1 MDYTYDNYGLLEDCG
16 TCLNGEFIKMDKLGI
31 NPCSIKAL
39 RLVMDS
45 FKNTTF
51 DQDKKY
57 RLLCEYAL
65 AACYWTDG
73 GKPDEVS

>member
-16 TCLNGEFIKMDKLGI
+16 SCLNGEFIKMDKLGI

-45 FKNTTF
+45 LKVLG
-51 DQDKKY
+51 DQDKAYLK
-57 RLLCEYAL
+57 LCEYAL

-73 GKPDEVS
+73 RKPDEVS